1 LLGFAVVC
9 ILPLVLTQ
17 FWTGLIGEG
26 VSLGIIF
33 LSFTLVTGEGGMIW
47 LCQSTFAGIGALTA
61 AQLAVSHG
69 WPVMAAVLVGG
80 LVAVPFGVLI
90 GALTIRLGNLY
101 VALVTLTVGLLFDDL
116 VFTQQIFVNF
126 GIGVNVNLPSFASS
140 AKAFT
145 YLALGVFAVISLLI
159 VNLRQSSTGLALNAA
174 RWSTSGAKTM
184 GISVLQMKVLVA
196 GIAAFVAGVG
206 GAMFALS
213 LGSALPTN
221 YSTLGGLVWLAILVS
236 LGIRSNMAAL
246 MAGLSATLL
255 AGIALV
261 YLPSAFGQVTPILFG
276 LGAIQ
281 VAKFPNGVMTENAR
295 QVLRV
300 WDKLRNRSRPVW
312 TSGVDQPVVA
322 LPADTSNLLVGGEVA
337 KTAVGRDLL

>member
-1 LLGFAVVC
+1 
-9 ILPLVLTQ
+9 
-17 FWTGLIGEG
+17 
-26 VSLGIIF
+26 
-33 LSFTLVTGEGGMIW
+33 
-47 LCQSTFAGIGALTA
+47 
-61 AQLAVSHG
+61 
-69 WPVMAAVLVGG
+69 
-80 LVAVPFGVLI
+80 VAVPFGVLI

-116 VFTQQIFVNF
+116 VFSQQVFVNF

-140 AKAFT
+140 TKAFT
-145 YLALGVFAVISLLI
+145 YLTLGVFAVISLLI
-159 VNLRQSSTGLALNAA
+159 VNLRRSTTGLALNAA
-174 RWSTSGAKTM
+174 RWSTPGSKTM

-295 QVLRV
+295 QVLWV

-312 TSGVDQPVVA
+312 TSEVDRLEASV
-322 LPADTSNLLVGGEVA
+322 PADTPNVLVGAEAATTV
-337 KTAVGRDLL
+337 VGGDAS